1 MLPVRG
7 LRGVERFHRLGPCAF
22 GVFYLDIWVFTTI
35 CVVVGAVA
43 GFLGGLLGIG
53 GGVVIVPA
61 LILLFDIAGTFT
73 SAPPGSNLTTLIA
86 VATSLGSIIFTAAAA
101 ARSQIRARM
110 VEWLV
115 VRRWVPA
122 LVVGSYLAGFVAA
135 ELGVQI
141 LRLLIGVF
149 LLFVSAVM
157 LTNWKPAPHRV
168 LPGRT
173 ASAVIA
179 GFAGLISGIAGI
191 GGGNVVVPT
200 LVFHN
205 IPVHRATATSSALG
219 FPIALA
225 GALGYVHRGW
235 SVTTLDDGLLG
246 FIYLPALV
254 AIVSATVLFAPLGVR
269 FAHRLPPQ
277 PLKRAFGLL
286 LILVSARM
294 IWTALV

>member
-1 MLPVRG
+1 MLG
-7 LRGVERFHRLGPCAF
+7 LSKCQMLQ
-22 GVFYLDIWVFTTI
+22 DIATGLIWMTI
-35 CVVVGAVA
+35 L
-43 GFLGGLLGIG
+43 FGGLLGIG

-73 SAPPGSNLTTLIA
+73 NAPPGSNLTTLIA

-157 LTNWKPAPHRV
+157 RK
-168 LPGRT
+168 GR
-173 ASAVIA
+173 A
-179 GFAGLISGIAGI
+179 IS
-191 GGGNVVVPT
+191 
-200 LVFHN
+200 
-205 IPVHRATATSSALG
+205 
-219 FPIALA
+219 
-225 GALGYVHRGW
+225 
-235 SVTTLDDGLLG
+235 
-246 FIYLPALV
+246 
-254 AIVSATVLFAPLGVR
+254 
-269 FAHRLPPQ
+269 
-277 PLKRAFGLL
+277 
-286 LILVSARM
+286 
-294 IWTALV
+294 

>member
-1 MLPVRG
+1 M
-7 LRGVERFHRLGPCAF
+7 
-22 GVFYLDIWVFTTI
+22 DIWVFTTI
-35 CVVVGAVA
+35 CVLVGAIA

-61 LILLFDIAGTFT
+61 LILLFDSDGTFAN
-73 SAPPGSNLTTLIA
+73 APPGSNLTTLIA

-101 ARSQIRARM
+101 ARAQIQAGM

-115 VRRWVPA
+115 VRRWVLA
-122 LVVGSYLAGFVAA
+122 IIVGSYLAGFVAA

-168 LPGRT
+168 LPGRA
-173 ASAVIA
+173 ASAAMASV
-179 GFAGLISGIAGI
+179 AGLISGIAGI

-200 LVFHN
+200 LVLHN
-205 IPVHRATATSSALG
+205 VPVHRATATSSALG
-219 FPIALA
+219 FPIAVA
-225 GALGYVHRGW
+225 GSLGYIHRGW
-235 SVTTLDDGLLG
+235 STTTLDEGLLG
-246 FIYLPALV
+246 FVYLPALA
-254 AIVSATVLFAPLGVR
+254 AIVAATVVFAPIGVR
-269 FAHRLPPQ
+269 FAHRLSPQ

-294 IWTALV
+294 IWTAFA

>member
-1 MLPVRG
+1 
-7 LRGVERFHRLGPCAF
+7 
-22 GVFYLDIWVFTTI
+22 
-35 CVVVGAVA
+35 VA

-61 LILLFDIAGTFT
+61 LILLFDSAGTFT
-73 SAPPGSNLTTLIA
+73 GANGATAPGSASAGSNLTTLIA
-86 VATSLGSIIFTAAAA
+86 IATSLGSIIFTAAAA

-122 LVVGSYLAGFVAA
+122 IILGSYLAGFVAA
-135 ELGVQI
+135 ELEVEV
-141 LRLLIGVF
+141 LRSLIGVF

-168 LPGRT
+168 LPGRVV
-173 ASAVIA
+173 SAA
-179 GFAGLISGIAGI
+179 MAMGAGLISGIAGI

-205 IPVHRATATSSALG
+205 VPVHRATATSSALG

-225 GALGYVHRGW
+225 GSLGYIHRGW
-235 SVTTLDDGLLG
+235 SSTSLDDGLLG
-246 FIYLPALV
+246 YVYLPALAAV
-254 AIVSATVLFAPLGVR
+254 VSATVIFAPLGVR
-269 FAHRLPPQ
+269 AAHRLPPQ
-277 PLKRAFGLL
+277 PLKRAFGVL
-286 LILVSARM
+286 LILVSTRM
-294 IWTALV
+294 IWTAFS